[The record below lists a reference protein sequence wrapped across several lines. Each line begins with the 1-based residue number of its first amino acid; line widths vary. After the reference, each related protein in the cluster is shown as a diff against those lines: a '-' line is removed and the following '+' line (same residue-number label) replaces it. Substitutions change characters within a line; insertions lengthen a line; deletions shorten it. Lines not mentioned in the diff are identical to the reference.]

1 MCGIIGVAGPASQKE
16 GLLQRSIEALSH
28 RGPEDRGVLPFA
40 QAVLGHTRLSFIDL
54 SPAGHQ
60 PMRDTTQNI
69 AITFNGE
76 IYNYKQLRTQLEK
89 KGHVFTT
96 HSDTEVILKCYLEY
110 GEQCPEHLEGQF
122 AFAIWDNRDQSL
134 FLARDR
140 FGEKPLYVAK
150 MQNGIVFG
158 SEIKALLATGLV
170 KEEIDHTSLDNYL
183 TLLYVPPWRSLYK
196 DIQPLP
202 PAHRALWKN
211 GAYKEERYWQLIKEA
226 NTDSLETAAA
236 KVRELLTEAVRASMV
251 ADVEVGAFLSG
262 GIDSSLVVR
271 LAQQESPRPLKTFSA
286 GFEGFINELPY
297 AQEIATLAKT
307 DHHPAEMKDDLLET
321 FLAVSRYFDEPF
333 GDSSNIPTSLISKL
347 ARREVKVALS
357 GDGGDELF
365 YGYGQYTRYNH
376 LPKMQTLIN
385 ALSGSD
391 AYSYFKT
398 HLLSQFSEAERRAL
412 LKNTSAI
419 EADPT
424 THLDLSQAETPLEKI
439 NLVDF
444 YMGLPGDMLTKVDRA
459 SMMHSLEIRSPFLNH
474 TLAQYAYNLP
484 AQYKTDGRRGKIILE
499 KAFEDLLPQGF
510 FTRKKQGFGAPL
522 KNWLVKPAFKKLVD
536 EWFTRDARVGA
547 FLNLET
553 VQKYLARFYAGDT
566 SLQYKVWSLLALEAW
581 LRSRET
587 V

>member
-333 GDSSNIPTSLISKL
+333 GEACIGL
-347 ARREVKVALS
+347 
-357 GDGGDELF
+357 DGGL
-365 YGYGQYTRYNH
+365 
-376 LPKMQTLIN
+376 
-385 ALSGSD
+385 
-391 AYSYFKT
+391 
-398 HLLSQFSEAERRAL
+398 EA
-412 LKNTSAI
+412 
-419 EADPT
+419 
-424 THLDLSQAETPLEKI
+424 
-439 NLVDF
+439 V
-444 YMGLPGDMLTKVDRA
+444 PG
-459 SMMHSLEIRSPFLNH
+459 
-474 TLAQYAYNLP
+474 
-484 AQYKTDGRRGKIILE
+484 
-499 KAFEDLLPQGF
+499 FEDG
-510 FTRKKQGFGAPL
+510 GG
-522 KNWLVKPAFKKLVD
+522 
-536 EWFTRDARVGA
+536 
-547 FLNLET
+547 
-553 VQKYLARFYAGDT
+553 
-566 SLQYKVWSLLALEAW
+566 
-581 LRSRET
+581 
-587 V
+587 